1 MTDPNRMDQERKIL
15 TERIYKERK
24 KMTKSILNL
33 TMEIIYLLTGEDY
46 TVVKKTACE
55 CMTTSFHP
63 YASAQWKRSQG
74 PTKELL
80 PPSLIVEKNKEK
92 KILEVIDN
100 IIKLLTGEVPIRC
113 QDVTVYFSM
122 EEWEYIE
129 GHKDL
134 YKGTIME
141 NPLPLISAVCVFPTD
156 GSSDK
161 NTPERCPRPLYSRD
175 STKENHDH
183 SQDDQVEDLIIIK
196 VEGIDDEETY
206 VRGDELCKEIPPK
219 ISTDGRHVRNIAD
232 KRTAISP
239 DGETDDGIASSSS
252 EEAPLTPDL
261 HTTDLLSDPSTHGRL
276 LPDCSPPVTHH
287 TPHRVSKTRFMG
299 GTNIITHR
307 PAHAG
312 EMPYSC
318 TECGKYFPWK
328 ALLIRHQRTHT
339 GEKPFS
345 CSVCGK
351 CFAQKSILVR
361 HEKVHV
367 DDKPFSCSE
376 CGKSFRQK
384 SDLAIHERVHTAEKP
399 FSCPECGQCFT
410 QRGNLMSHLRRHT
423 GVKPFSCSEC
433 GKCFS
438 WKMLLIKHQRMHT
451 GEKPY
456 SCSACGK
463 CFTDKANLLQH
474 ERIHTGDNPYT
485 CPHCGRGF
493 AHKSSLVRHER
504 LHMGD

>member
-100 IIKLLTGEVPIRC
+100 IIKLLTGE
-113 QDVTVYFSM
+113 
-122 EEWEYIE
+122 
-129 GHKDL
+129 
-134 YKGTIME
+134 
-141 NPLPLISAVCVFPTD
+141 
-156 GSSDK
+156 
-161 NTPERCPRPLYSRD
+161 
-175 STKENHDH
+175 
-183 SQDDQVEDLIIIK
+183 VEDLIIIK

>member
-1 MTDPNRMDQERKIL
+1 MTDPNRTDQERKIL

-33 TMEIIYLLTGEDY
+33 TLEIIYLLTGEDY

-55 CMTTSFHP
+55 CMTTSFNP

-80 PPSLIVEKNKEK
+80 PPFLIVEKNKEK

-100 IIKLLTGEVPIRC
+100 IVKLLTGEVSGYGRYGTLFSNKRDLLYLDG
-113 QDVTVYFSM
+113 DVS
-122 EEWEYIE
+122 
-129 GHKDL
+129 
-134 YKGTIME
+134 
-141 NPLPLISAVCVFPTD
+141 VCVFPTD
-156 GSSDK
+156 GSSNK
-161 NTPERCPRPLYSRD
+161 NTTESCPRPLYSQD
-175 STKENHDH
+175 STKENRNI
-183 SQDDQVEDLIIIK
+183 SQDDQGEDLIIIK
-196 VEGIDDEETY
+196 VEDIDNEETY
-206 VRGDELCKEIPPK
+206 IRGDELCKEIPPE
-219 ISTDGRHVRNIAD
+219 IST
-232 KRTAISP
+232 
-239 DGETDDGIASSSS
+239 DGETDDDIASSSS

-261 HTTDLLSDPSTHGRL
+261 HPGLHTTDLLSDPSTHGRF
-276 LPDCSPPVTHH
+276 LPDCSPPVAFH

-299 GTNIITHR
+299 GTNMITHR
-307 PAHAG
+307 PAG

-367 DDKPFSCSE
+367 DEKPFSCSE
-376 CGKSFRQK
+376 CGKCFRQK

-456 SCSACGK
+456 CCSVCGK

-474 ERIHTGDNPYT
+474 ERIHTGDYPYT

-504 LHMGD
+504 VHMGDQPCS